1 MPGRRSRDFQKAR
14 MRGQRR
20 PHPGQKR
27 KARSIRSRH
36 AQAKGRRA
44 PDVWGLRVS
53 CRFPS
58 RLFRRLPESLRRLW
72 GRGKRMSREGEL
84 GIGRRVP
91 FPSAGGVRQRRRPG
105 REAGGNAVSCGERK
119 ARKKG
124 RCVPPLRNR
133 KRKDSISPRAFSTP
147 RKGCRRVWS
156 RDWAGIPARTR
167 PRCPQAGR
175 SPRRRSLR
183 GFPGR
188 CRRKW
193 RTFPRQ

>member
-1 MPGRRSRDFQKAR
+1 MRRQRAAVRRMFGVFAYPAVSLRVFFVVSLNRSGVSGDGKKDVSRGGAW
-14 MRGQRR
+14 
-20 PHPGQKR
+20 HR
-27 KARSIRSRH
+27 KAR
-36 AQAKGRRA
+36 
-44 PDVWGLRVS
+44 P
-53 CRFPS
+53 FP
-58 RLFRRLPESLRRLW
+58 LRRL
-72 GRGKRMSREGEL
+72 RAAKKQSRK
-84 GIGRRVP
+84 
-91 FPSAGGVRQRRRPG
+91 GGG
-105 REAGGNAVSCGERK
+105 RERGVSRGRK

-133 KRKDSISPRAFSTP
+133 KRKDPISPRAFSTP

-193 RTFPRQ
+193 RTVPRQ